1 MIKKPCLSIH
11 LPFSLI
17 LSGSL
22 PHTVI
27 VQIEAMRGMQ
37 EEAVRLK
44 RQEQTLLEANK
55 QLRED
60 NAALMARLEAKEE
73 QDGLPTPP
81 AVDEERAANDRET
94 VLAMERDVESLRH
107 EVDTLRLRL
116 LNEEEDR
123 KRLVEK
129 EIQVGLACFG
139 V

>member
-1 MIKKPCLSIH
+1 
-11 LPFSLI
+11 
-17 LSGSL
+17 
-22 PHTVI
+22 
-27 VQIEAMRGMQ
+27 MRGMQ

-60 NAALMARLEAKEE
+60 NAALMARIEAKEE

-81 AVDEERAANDRET
+81 AVDEERAANDRETNDRET

>member
-1 MIKKPCLSIH
+1 
-11 LPFSLI
+11 
-17 LSGSL
+17 
-22 PHTVI
+22 
-27 VQIEAMRGMQ
+27 VQIEAMSGLQ

-44 RQEQTLLEANK
+44 RQEQTLIEANK

-94 VLAMERDVESLRH
+94 VLAMEREVEALRY
-107 EVDTLRLRL
+107 EVDTLRVRL

-129 EIQVGLACFG
+129 EIQVGLVCLGFG
-139 V
+139 VEG